1 MEVTVGFDNDWTSV
15 LMAGNLMAFLVK
27 AKYK

>member
-1 MEVTVGFDNDWTSV
+1 MEVTVGFDDWTSV

-27 AKYK
+27 AKDN